1 MQSATLLLLVF
12 IVSWNMRL
20 RREISRRK
28 QVEEEQRMAASVF
41 ASTQEGIL
49 ITDAQRNIID
59 MNPAF
64 SSITGYSRDEVLG
77 KKPSL
82 LKSGLHDASFY
93 EDMWQTINQQ
103 GYWRGEV
110 WNRKKGGEI
119 FAEWLTISAV
129 ADKQGKI
136 THYIGTSSDITQLK
150 EQERK
155 LELIAHYDP
164 LTGVPNRIL
173 LADRMHLA
181 LAQTKRDN
189 CLMAV
194 GYLDLDGFKPVN
206 DQTGP

>member
-1 MQSATLLLLVF
+1 MP
-12 IVSWNMRL
+12 VSMRTCG
-20 RREISRRK
+20 R
-28 QVEEEQRMAASVF
+28 A
-41 ASTQEGIL
+41 
-49 ITDAQRNIID
+49 
-59 MNPAF
+59 
-64 SSITGYSRDEVLG
+64 
-77 KKPSL
+77 
-82 LKSGLHDASFY
+82 
-93 EDMWQTINQQ
+93 INQQ

-110 WNRKKGGEI
+110 WNRKKGGEV

-129 ADKQGKI
+129 ADEQGKI

-150 EQERK
+150 EHERK

-181 LAQTKRDN
+181 LAQTKREN

-206 DQTGP
+206 DRLGHEAGDQLLIEIAQRIKNALREGDTIARLGGDEFVFLLLGLEKVEDCESTLHRLLEVISDLLP

>member
-1 MQSATLLLLVF
+1 MAATKANPELASLLAKALANIPQAEKDTIQNRWMSLKYEPGVKTETVLLYAAAALLLLAF

-20 RREISRRK
+20 RREISKRK

-64 SSITGYSRDEVLG
+64 NNITGYSRDEVLG

-93 EDMWQTINQQ
+93 ENMWQAINRQ

-129 ADKQGKI
+129 ADRAG
-136 THYIGTSSDITQLK
+136 
-150 EQERK
+150 
-155 LELIAHYDP
+155 
-164 LTGVPNRIL
+164 
-173 LADRMHLA
+173 
-181 LAQTKRDN
+181 
-189 CLMAV
+189 
-194 GYLDLDGFKPVN
+194 
-206 DQTGP
+206 